1 MFVNDV
7 NIRPNRTGIRAIASM
22 ESICMPTGPDPDSD
36 RTL

>member
-7 NIRPNRTGIRAIASM
+7 TIRPNRTVIRAIASM
-22 ESICMPTGPDPDSD
+22 ESIRMPTGPDPDSD